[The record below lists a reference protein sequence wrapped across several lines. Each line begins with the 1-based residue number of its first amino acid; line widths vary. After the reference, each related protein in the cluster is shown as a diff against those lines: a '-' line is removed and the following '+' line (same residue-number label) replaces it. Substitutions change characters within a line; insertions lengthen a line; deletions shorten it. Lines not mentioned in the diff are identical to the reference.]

1 MPVTMCQ
8 HPQALTLKRSASNMT
23 IYYHNHH
30 IIPRHMNGT
39 DDPSNLIKVNVAM
52 HAFLHKLLWEEHS
65 NQYDYIAWKCLSGQI
80 TNEEANR
87 LANVHYHI
95 GRDPWNKGKKGVQ
108 QSTKK
113 GQPRSDEEKKK
124 ISVGTKSAMVNGNRG
139 GRKKGSVP
147 WNKGKNGVQQS
158 TRKGTKQSPCS
169 DETKKKISEG
179 VKKSNDKKKGEQ

>member
-1 MPVTMCQ
+1 
-8 HPQALTLKRSASNMT
+8 MT

-95 GRDPWNKGKKGVQ
+95 GRDPWNKGKKG
-108 QSTKK
+108 
-113 GQPRSDEEKKK
+113 
-124 ISVGTKSAMVNGNRG
+124 I
-139 GRKKGSVP
+139 
-147 WNKGKNGVQQS
+147 QQS
-158 TRKGTKQSPCS
+158 TRKGTKQSPRS
-169 DETKKKISEG
+169 DETKNKISEG
-179 VKKSNDKKKGEQ
+179 VKKSNDKKRGSSEAPP

>member
-1 MPVTMCQ
+1 MPVTMRQ

-113 GQPRSDEEKKK
+113 GQPRSDEEKKT
-124 ISVGTKSAMVNGNRG
+124 ISEKTKEGMKKSNKKLGAPKGT
-139 GRKKGSVP
+139 VP
-147 WNKGKNGVQQS
+147 WN
-158 TRKGTKQSPCS
+158 KGTKQSPHS
-169 DETKKKISEG
+169 DELKKKISEG

>member
-1 MPVTMCQ
+1 
-8 HPQALTLKRSASNMT
+8 MT
-23 IYYHNHH
+23 IYYHKHH
-30 IIPRHMNGT
+30 IIPRHMGGT
-39 DDPSNLIKVNVAM
+39 DDPSNLIKVNIAM
-52 HAFLHKLLWEEHS
+52 HAFLHKLLWKEHS

-87 LANVHYHI
+87 LSNVHYHI

-113 GQPRSDEEKKK
+113 GQSRSDEEKKK

-147 WNKGKNGVQQS
+147 WNKG
-158 TRKGTKQSPCS
+158 TKQSPHS
-169 DETKKKISEG
+169 NEQKKKISEG
-179 VKKSNDKKKGEQ
+179 VKKSNDKKRGAVKLPLK